1 MRSLVLDT
9 INNNTMRTNFNSII
23 LGFKKGY
30 NIETLPSNVRL
41 FLEKPIIRILRVIG
55 GVCVL
60 IYLCNK
66 NGLISYNIPYYL
78 NIIIII
84 LALIQLIQIVGI
96 SIIKIV
102 FGLNKLIKHRKEFE
116 VRNSPLNRLA
126 SLTSNLVYCWKVG
139 CQVGSSGVGLL
150 GASVLI
156 DGLLASAGQEKI
168 FEPMMSKGINALV
181 GGRQAKDVYSE
192 IANKVKLLETESA
205 KHELLVK
212 DLESSKNSID
222 ELVKNK
228 FFSAEDGKVLKDGLD
243 ELKNTDRAKLQE
255 RATSLKSE

>member
-30 NIETLPSNVRL
+30 NIETLPSLVRL
-41 FLEKPIIRILRVIG
+41 FLGKPIIRILRVIG

-60 IYLCNK
+60 IYLCHK

-181 GGRQAKDVYSE
+181 GGRQAK
-192 IANKVKLLETESA
+192 KVKLLETESA